1 MDPMITENADSNVY
15 HEANINKE
23 KENLNELRLL
33 LLQ

>member
-1 MDPMITENADSNVY
+1 MGSIITENADSNVY

-23 KENLNELRLL
+23 KENLDELRLL